1 MENLRVKRQGLELRA
16 EPGNIFAFS
25 GGQEVE
31 HLRQHAGHDGE
42 ARAQPGGGGGRA
54 DRTALNGETDDR
66 ESAASYA
73 AQVNVQLPEV
83 TFRKLYSSDLWLW
96 NGLC

>member
-1 MENLRVKRQGLELRA
+1 MESLRLQRRGDELRA
-16 EPGNIFAFS
+16 EPGNMFAFS

-42 ARAQPGGGGGRA
+42 ARAQLGSGGGRA
-54 DRTALNGETDDR
+54 DRTALNGEADDR

-73 AQVNVQLPEV
+73 AQVSVQLPEV
-83 TFRKLYSSDLWLW
+83 TFRKLYSNLFHQPSLV
-96 NGLC
+96 

>member
-1 MENLRVKRQGLELRA
+1 MESLRVKRQGLELRA